1 MLRSAAV
8 KTRDDP
14 DVQSSAVTP
23 TVTAPRKTPSKTSK
37 KRQTVSIEVSD
48 VPNPPMPNTK
58 KPRNASRTSE
68 GVSKAGAEASAK
80 ATTENVVLP
89 LSWEILEKL
98 FHGLCTVYPLLRK
111 RSSVLLVDVVCK
123 LVSSTTGHTC
133 TPTHLLQIQH
143 VCPEA
148 VSVVHQELNSTGSKQ
163 TSIYAVEVALCTG
176 GHTYRHGSKPNAEA
190 GMDLQSAKSLFRSKL
205 RSIFLETK
213 QTGKPHGG
221 IGTGVEVEFPDLELP
236 RGASSQPK
244 RDTPTSVDEV
254 LISPTV
260 SCGSLSDM
268 RPEATAEKVLEKAKD
283 CWGGGELPAGISIEA
298 LRRVQA
304 QEERLKLRNCPNAV
318 AARMRSKGMGNV
330 LKVFDFICYSM
341 LGRGKRGA
349 QPLADLLQSLV
360 KSMQYS
366 HPTSELEMRQAL
378 DVLVGVASD
387 WCDIEESLYSKQEFF
402 RIHNPNADVNVVRK
416 RISQMANT
424 VVKSSKQTCNSVTL

>member
-1 MLRSAAV
+1 
-8 KTRDDP
+8 
-14 DVQSSAVTP
+14 
-23 TVTAPRKTPSKTSK
+23 
-37 KRQTVSIEVSD
+37 
-48 VPNPPMPNTK
+48 MPNTK

-123 LVSSTTGHTC
+123 L
-133 TPTHLLQIQH
+133 
-143 VCPEA
+143 
-148 VSVVHQELNSTGSKQ
+148 ELNSTGSKQ

-402 RIHNPNADVNVVRK
+402 
-416 RISQMANT
+416 
-424 VVKSSKQTCNSVTL
+424 